1 MNTEIIRGNALQV
14 IELAE
19 EVTRLTNEL
28 GYAQYDKD
36 QKDKRINELEEKNKQ
51 LTTDLYATQSNLNK
65 YKIMFEETK
74 RITDGV
80 KTSLMQEVTRLKSI
94 LARNG
99 IKYKKVKNA

>member
-14 IELAE
+14 IELVE
-19 EVTRLTNEL
+19 EITRLTNEL
-28 GYAQYDKD
+28 GYAQYDKEE
-36 QKDKRINELEEKNKQ
+36 KDKCISELKEKNKHV
-51 LTTDLYATQSNLNK
+51 TADLCATQSDLNK

-74 RITDGV
+74 RLTDGV
-80 KTSLMQEVTRLKSI
+80 KTSMMHEIASLKGL